1 VGLIGVARTAAE
13 GAAKYGRLNY
23 VQGLPVHDLLNHT
36 IGHIVQ
42 FLLGDRT
49 QPHLEHAAWGVLAAI
64 QSHTLDPDLSSKHLL
79 GPGATLSAAN
89 LDHLE
94 SQAPALKAARDAG
107 EFADS
112 GSWNLRDVPEISGLL
127 AQRTHE
133 QFGQPPFNF
142 DDDDPFSF
150 DKDEDD
156 RLLPAEEP
164 LEITA
169 ISFRDQL
176 TEMMFDA
183 VKKERFQS

>member
-94 SQAPALKAARDAG
+94 SQAATLKARREAG
-107 EFADS
+107 EFDDS
-112 GSWNLRDVPEISGLL
+112 GSWSLQEVPEVERLL
-127 AQRTHE
+127 DQRYEAQVDEPR
-133 QFGQPPFNF
+133 
-142 DDDDPFSF
+142 DDD
-150 DKDEDD
+150 DD

-176 TEMMFDA
+176 TEMIFDA